1 MAPRRAVLAVLLL
14 AWLLPLALAR
24 GLGLGHAHGVG
35 LGRRHVLPHP
45 HPQPHGH
52 APLGGGA
59 WSSAHATFYGGG
71 DASGTMGGA
80 CGYGN
85 LYSQG

>member
-14 AWLLPLALAR
+14 ASLLPLALSR
-24 GLGLGHAHGVG
+24 GLGLGHRHLPQHGHGVG
-35 LGRRHVLPHP
+35 FGHRHAQP

-52 APLGGGA
+52 APLAGGA

-71 DASGTMGGA
+71 DASGTMGTSP
-80 CGYGN
+80 
-85 LYSQG
+85 LR